1 MRLVCVDPPCSLR
14 PSGAWLRRLRRH
26 HRRAPKVNDRVGNA
40 LIAARLDAEI
50 ARLLSG
56 QQKFS
61 GVSLRELSRRSG
73 VKLTRLGD
81 ILRRGR
87 PATVSEVNAIAA
99 ELGLIGWRVMQDA
112 EHRIGAGDCAE
123 GVTSASAEPEPVSK
137 TGIPASSA
145 GYRARW
151 AGVRYLPHLVP
162 TPEEQERMAALAGST
177 DEDFGYPADI
187 GEEPQ
192 D

>member
-1 MRLVCVDPPCSLR
+1 M
-14 PSGAWLRRLRRH
+14 
-26 HRRAPKVNDRVGNA
+26 GNA

-50 ARLLSG
+50 ARLLSD
-56 QQKFS
+56 QQKLS

-112 EHRIGAGDCAE
+112 EHRIGAGDYAE

-137 TGIPASSA
+137 TGTPASSA
-145 GYRARW
+145 GYRAR
-151 AGVRYLPHLVP
+151 
-162 TPEEQERMAALAGST
+162 
-177 DEDFGYPADI
+177 
-187 GEEPQ
+187 
-192 D
+192 